1 MSRPRR
7 SFSPEFKLRVVQ
19 EVEQGESQ
27 AAVARKYDLSPHL
40 IPLWRLALERSE
52 GKALS
57 TGRLG
62 GEATGASSAEMQA
75 LQQQVAELQRLVGKK
90 EEQIE
95 FLKKTSRFLEQ
106 QNAVKPLPS
115 SGAPSRRKKGA
126 R

>member
-1 MSRPRR
+1 MARPRR

-19 EVEQGESQ
+19 EVEQGQSQ

-40 IPLWRLALERSE
+40 IPLWK
-52 GKALS
+52 KALS

-62 GEATGASSAEMQA
+62 GEATGAPPAEMQA
-75 LQQQVAELQRLVGKK
+75 LQEQVAELQRLVGKK

-106 QNAVKPLPS
+106 QNAVKPLPQ
-115 SGAPSRRKKGA
+115 SGGPSPHKKGA

>member
-1 MSRPRR
+1 MARPRR

-40 IPLWRLALERSE
+40 IPLWR
-52 GKALS
+52 KALS